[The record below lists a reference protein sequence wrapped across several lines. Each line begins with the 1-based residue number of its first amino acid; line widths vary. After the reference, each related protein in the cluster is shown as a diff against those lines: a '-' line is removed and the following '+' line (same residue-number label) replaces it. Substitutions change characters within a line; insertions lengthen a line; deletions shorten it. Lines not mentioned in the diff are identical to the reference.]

1 MKTAILYARVS
12 TEDQAESGLGL
23 ADQMAKLRA
32 MATIKDLHS
41 IELVDDGHSAKTLN
55 RPAMTEALTMLA
67 GGHADVL
74 VVTKLDRLTRS
85 VGDFAD
91 LLDLATRQGWALN
104 VIELGVDT
112 STAAGKLVA
121 NVMMSVAQWEREV
134 IGERTSAA
142 LQQLKADGKRLG
154 RPVALSDEIR
164 HRIAIE
170 RSDGLSLRAIARG
183 LNDDGVATAQGG
195 KSWYAA
201 TVKAV
206 LTSVDLD
213 QVAV

>member
-12 TEDQAESGLGL
+12 TEDQADSGLGL
-23 ADQMAKLRA
+23 ADQLTKLRA
-32 MATIKDLHS
+32 MATVKDLDG
-41 IELVDDGHSAKTLN
+41 IEKIDDGYSAKSLN
-55 RPAMTEALTMLA
+55 RPAMTEALEMLA
-67 GGHADVL
+67 AGEADAL

-91 LLDLATRQGWALN
+91 LLDLATKQGWALN

-112 STAAGKLVA
+112 GTASGKLVA

-142 LQQLKADGKRLG
+142 PQQLKRDGKRLG
-154 RPVALSDEIR
+154 RPVTLADSAR
-164 HRIAIE
+164 TRIATE
-170 RSDGLSLRAIARG
+170 RSDGRSLRAIAG
-183 LNDDGVATAQGG
+183 DLNTDGIQTSQGG
-195 KSWYAA
+195 KQWFAA

-206 LTSVDLD
+206 LDSIELD
-213 QVAV
+213 QHAA